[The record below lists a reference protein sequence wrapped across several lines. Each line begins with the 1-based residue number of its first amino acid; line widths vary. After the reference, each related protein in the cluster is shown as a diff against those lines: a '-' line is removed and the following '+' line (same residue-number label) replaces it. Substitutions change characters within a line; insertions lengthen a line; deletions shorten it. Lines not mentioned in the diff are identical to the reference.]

1 MLENILNGFIHCFM
15 PLNMFMMTFG
25 LLVGMIF
32 GALPGFT
39 ATMGVAVLV
48 PLTYWVPPEVGLNL
62 LSAIFCGALYGG
74 SITAILLRI
83 PGTPASVPTSFDG
96 FALTQK
102 GQPERALGM
111 STFASSIGG
120 FLSALALM
128 FFAPILAMAALR
140 FGPPELMALAIF
152 GLSVVSILSPS
163 SLAKGLVACF
173 IGLIMGV
180 VGQDPLHGYPR
191 LTYGQYQLLGG
202 FPLVPVLIGLFSI
215 PPAIE
220 MAEQLIV
227 NKRID
232 RVFGS
237 LLVSF
242 EDFKRC
248 CWTIIRSS
256 LIGIGI
262 GIIPAAGP
270 DIAAFVAYNDE
281 VRRSKNPERFGKG
294 EIEGVAAP
302 EAANNG
308 CTGGSLIPL
317 LTLGIPGSPPA
328 AIFLGALFIH
338 GLRPGPMIFNTRPE
352 IGYTVLAGFVIINI
366 LMYFIGLGFCRLA
379 RDVVRV
385 PQNILAPVIV
395 VLTVVG
401 SYAIG
406 TNMFDVWVMFIAG
419 LIGYGMQRTGYPLS
433 PICLALILGP
443 MLESE
448 MTRTNM
454 MFHGNWFLFYTRPIA
469 ALMLVMSLIMFF
481 WPWISK
487 WMAGRR
493 TTKVQA

>member
-1 MLENILNGFIHCFM
+1 MIENILNGFAHCFI
-15 PLNMFMMTFG
+15 PLNMFMMVFG
-25 LLVGMIF
+25 LLAGMVF
-32 GALPGFT
+32 GSLPGFT

-48 PLTYWVPPEVGLNL
+48 PLTYWVPAEVGLNL
-62 LSAIFCGALYGG
+62 LSAIFCGAIYGG

-96 FALTQK
+96 YALTQQ
-102 GQPERALGM
+102 GQPARALGM
-111 STFASSIGG
+111 STLSSAAGG
-120 FLSALALM
+120 LLGALALM
-128 FFAPILAMAALR
+128 FFAPILAMAALK
-140 FGPPELMALAIF
+140 FGPPEIMALAIF
-152 GLSVVSILSPS
+152 GLSVVSILSPGN
-163 SLAKGLVACF
+163 LVKGLIACLV
-173 IGLIMGV
+173 GLLMGV
-180 VGQDPLHGYPR
+180 VGQDPLEGYPR

-215 PPAIE
+215 PPAID
-220 MAEQLIV
+220 MAEHFIT

-232 RVFGS
+232 KVFGS
-237 LLVSF
+237 LWVSLK
-242 EDFKRC
+242 DFKHC
-248 CWTIIRSS
+248 CWTIIRGS

-270 DIAAFVAYNDE
+270 DIAAFVAYNDG

-294 EIEGVAAP
+294 EIAGVAAP

-338 GLRPGPMIFNTRPE
+338 GLRPGPMIFDTRPE
-352 IGYTVLAGFVIINI
+352 VGFTVIAGFVVINI
-366 LMYFIGLGFCRLA
+366 LMYFLGLVFCRLS
-379 RDVVRV
+379 RYVVQV
-385 PQNILAPVIV
+385 PANILAPIIV

-401 SYAIG
+401 SYAID
-406 TNMFDVWVMFIAG
+406 TNMFDVWVMLISG
-419 LIGYGMQRTGYPLS
+419 LVGYGMQRTGYPLS

-448 MTRTNM
+448 LTRTNL
-454 MFHGNWFLFYTRPIA
+454 MFHGNYLLFYTRPIA
-469 ALMLVMSLIMFF
+469 ALLLLLSVVMFF

-493 TTKVQA
+493 MAKANA

>member
-1 MLENILNGFIHCFM
+1 MFDQILNGFVHCFM
-15 PLNMFMMTFG
+15 PLNMFMIAFG
-25 LLVGMIF
+25 LIGGMII

-62 LSAIFCGALYGG
+62 LSAIFCGSIYGG

-96 FALTQK
+96 FALTQQ
-102 GQPERALGM
+102 GQPERALGV
-111 STFASSIGG
+111 STFSSAMGG

-128 FFAPILAMAALR
+128 FFSPILALAALK

-152 GLSVVSILSPS
+152 GLSVVSILSPGR
-163 SLAKGLVACF
+163 LVKGLIACI
-173 IGLIMGV
+173 IGLLMGV
-180 VGQDPLHGYPR
+180 VGQDPLHGFPR
-191 LTYGQYQLLGG
+191 LTFGQYQLLGG

-220 MAEQLIV
+220 MAEQLIT
-227 NKRID
+227 RRQIEG
-232 RVFGS
+232 VFGS
-237 LLVSF
+237 LLLSMQ
-242 EDFKRC
+242 DFKRC
-248 CWTIIRSS
+248 WWTTIRSS

-270 DIAAFVAYNDE
+270 DIASFVAYNDE
-281 VRRSKNPERFGKG
+281 VRRSKHPERFGKG
-294 EIEGVAAP
+294 AIEGVAAP

-338 GLRPGPMIFNTRPE
+338 GLRPGPMIFDTRPE
-352 IGYTVLAGFVIINI
+352 VGFTVIAGFIVINI
-366 LMYFIGLGFCRLA
+366 LMYFVGLGFCRLA
-379 RDVVRV
+379 KHVVRV

-401 SYAIG
+401 SYAIS
-406 TNMFDVWVMFIAG
+406 TNMFDVWVMLISG
-419 LIGYGMQRTGYPLS
+419 LVGYGMQRTGFPLS

-448 MTRTNM
+448 MIRTNL
-454 MFHGNWFLFYTRPIA
+454 MFHGNYFLFYTRPIA
-469 ALMLVMSLIMFF
+469 ALLLVLSLVMFC
-481 WPWISK
+481 WPWIAR
-487 WMAGRR
+487 WMAKWRSE
-493 TTKVQA
+493 KVNA